1 MISVIVPYKD
11 AETTIGRCCES
22 LHKQEGD
29 FEFIMVDDWR
39 TDGGHEIVEN
49 YAAMDV
55 RFISISNNFFPG
67 VSGARNRGIESARG
81 DWITFLDADD
91 LLADDA
97 HRILTSGIRDG
108 SNVVQ
113 FNHWRHYSKTGRT
126 VIPNKHRNVA
136 GIYDLQNLPKC
147 WCFVWNKLYRADFL
161 KDIRFVDGLQY
172 GEDELFVLECLAK
185 ENKIVHKDGAFMVH
199 TFDAPDRL
207 SRKKTASDLLDQVHG
222 LEEFIAQHDD
232 PLVRTAACKVLSEHW
247 GSPTFLKIIGL
258 TE

>member
-1 MISVIVPYKD
+1 MISVVVPYKD
-11 AETTIGRCCES
+11 TETTIGRCCES
-22 LHKQEGD
+22 LHKQDGD
-29 FEFIMVDDWR
+29 FEFILVDDNSE
-39 TDGGHEIVEN
+39 DGGSEIVQN
-49 YAAMDV
+49 YAGIDM
-55 RFISISNNFFPG
+55 RFRHLINWNRAG
-67 VSGARNRGIESARG
+67 VSGARNTGIEAARG
-81 DWITFLDADD
+81 EWITFLDADD
-91 LLADDA
+91 MLADKA
-97 HRILTSGIRDG
+97 YRILYSGIREG
-108 SNVVQ
+108 SNIIQ

-161 KDIRFVDGLQY
+161 QDIRFVEKLQY

>member
-11 AETTIGRCCES
+11 AEATIGRCCES
-22 LHKQEGD
+22 LHKQTGD
-29 FEFIMVDDWR
+29 FEFVMIDDGSKD
-39 TDGGHEIVEN
+39 DGAEIVAGYQE
-49 YAAMDV
+49 ADA
-55 RFISISNNFFPG
+55 RFRMNWNRNNPG
-67 VSGARNRGIESARG
+67 VSGARNTGIANANG

-91 LLADDA
+91 MLADRA
-97 HRILTSGIRDG
+97 YKVMSSGIRDG
-108 SNVVQ
+108 SKVVQ

-126 VIPNKHRNVA
+126 VIPNKHRNIA

-161 KDIRFVDGLQY
+161 EDIRFVDGMQY

-185 ENKIVHKDGAFMVH
+185 ENKITHNDGAFMVH

-207 SRKKTASDLLDQVHG
+207 SRRKTADDLLDQVHG
-222 LEEFIAQHDD
+222 LEEFILQHDD